1 MILVRGGYTKCFG
14 EYKLE
19 CSRENPGMPCGLRI
33 DGATRMVGWQG
44 MSLIVAVA
52 EAVEVEDN

>member
-1 MILVRGGYTKCFG
+1 MRCGYTKCFG

-19 CSRENPGMPCGLRI
+19 CSWENLGLPMMWIEDRWSNK
-33 DGATRMVGWQG
+33 DGGGQG
-44 MSLIVAVA
+44 MSSIVAVA